1 MWAKITASREW
12 KEKSLKIKN
21 IQKKMIVL
29 VLNCGSSSIKYQVID
44 IDEQSNALLAKGLVD
59 RIGLPEGSLTHK
71 PTGKDKYEVVKP
83 IADHTTGISMVLEAL
98 TDATH
103 GVISDLKEVKAVGHR
118 VAHGGEYF
126 HSSVVV
132 DEEAKQN
139 IRSLFEIA
147 PLHNPANLEG
157 VLSIEKVLPGI
168 PQVAVFDTSFHQTIP
183 AINYLYALPTEY
195 YEKYRVR
202 KYGFH
207 GTSHKYVAKI
217 GAELAGLDLENSK
230 IVTCHVGNG
239 GSVTAVLNGKSFD
252 TSMGFSPL
260 DGLVMGT
267 RCGSVDA
274 SAITYIGENEGM
286 SYAELNAMM
295 NKKSGVMGLTG
306 LSSDMRDIDAAYNA
320 GNEKAIV
327 ARDMYYN
334 RVKKFVG
341 EYAAEMGGVDLVIF
355 TGGVGENSAD
365 LRRYVCH
372 NMEFMGISLDD
383 AVNDVTRG
391 ENTIISTPDSKVKVA
406 VIATNEE
413 LVIATDTYNLTKNL

>member
-1 MWAKITASREW
+1 
-12 KEKSLKIKN
+12 
-21 IQKKMIVL
+21 MIVL

-44 IDEQSNALLAKGLVD
+44 INEQSDALLAKGLVD
-59 RIGLPEGSLTHK
+59 RIGLPEGIFTHK
-71 PTGKDKYEVVKP
+71 PTGKDKFEKHMP
-83 IADHTTGISMVLEAL
+83 IADHTVGISLVLEAL

-103 GVISDLKEVKAVGHR
+103 GVISDLSEVKAVGHR
-118 VAHGGEYF
+118 VAHGGEF
-126 HSSVVV
+126 FQSSVIV
-132 DEEAKQN
+132 DEQAKEN

-157 VLSIEKVLPGI
+157 ILSIDKVLPGI

-183 AINYLYALPTEY
+183 AINYLYALPYEY

-207 GTSHKYVAKI
+207 GTSHKYVAKV
-217 GAELAGLDLENSK
+217 GAEMVGLDFENSK
-230 IVTCHVGNG
+230 IVTCHIGNG
-239 GSVTAVLNGKSFD
+239 GSVTAVLNGKSYD

-267 RCGSVDA
+267 RCGQVDA
-274 SAITYIGENEGM
+274 SAVTYIGEREGM
-286 SYAELNAMM
+286 SYADLNSMM
-295 NKKSGVMGLTG
+295 NKKSGVLGMTG
-306 LSSDMRDIDAAYNA
+306 LSSDMRDIDAAYDA

-334 RVKKFVG
+334 RVKKFVA

-365 LRRYVCH
+365 LRRWVCK
-372 NMEFMGISLDD
+372 NMEFMGIAINDSI
-383 AVNDVTRG
+383 NDVTRG
-391 ENTIISTPDSKVKVA
+391 TNTIISTPDSKVKVA
-406 VIATNEE
+406 VVATNEE
-413 LVIATDTYNLTKNL
+413 LVIATDTYELVKNL